1 MSEGGAEPT
10 YQTVPLSGVVIDSQI
25 ELVPSHQVQYWTHV
39 LGAVVGAIG
48 SIVLGTGIAPL
59 VSPPTSLPTSAT
71 RAMAQECIT
80 TEAGCK
86 ALAMSSSPGTMVT
99 VLTVVGGLLMVLQVV
114 LLIFVRPKKRL
125 LLPVPKAGT
134 VVSQP
139 A

>member
-1 MSEGGAEPT
+1 
-10 YQTVPLSGVVIDSQI
+10 
-25 ELVPSHQVQYWTHV
+25 
-39 LGAVVGAIG
+39 
-48 SIVLGTGIAPL
+48 
-59 VSPPTSLPTSAT
+59 
-71 RAMAQECIT
+71 MAQECIT